1 MEQSFQSW
9 LPFVNYTEMAADID
23 ELYQKKGVEPPVGLF
38 PRWFAQTTLQK
49 PENADLYTTAYMIA
63 GDSLHERKVGL
74 APDFPQ
80 RQLARNELITTYDV
94 MQVLQAEVGDEIQ
107 ISVSKD
113 LCLSMGSYIN
123 QRARSE

>member
-1 MEQSFQSW
+1 
-9 LPFVNYTEMAADID
+9 
-23 ELYQKKGVEPPVGLF
+23 
-38 PRWFAQTTLQK
+38 
-49 PENADLYTTAYMIA
+49 MIA

-123 QRARSE
+123 